1 MRSLLAALGALLLLT
16 TAVGGAAGAG
26 AAKQSDHVRDIGCDA
41 LSTPDGDAY
50 FYASIS
56 DLFGTDAYL
65 DVWSSED
72 EVVWTRDY
80 ERPVSMTFSPTNVD
94 VTIPLVPAG
103 EAHIAATLEPAFDPS
118 FTDSGKDG
126 NSHYRT
132 TVRGTSY
139 APTGTLTLPGT
150 DPVPFDVQS
159 CTASDVQVRSSFSQ
173 PHAFV
178 RSFSSTNGVCDLSN
192 GDGDTANVFLGIFD
206 GGELF
211 LDARITDSGGTE
223 LSTAGV
229 GASVGGS
236 ASLVLDEYD
245 PETGENTGGQGAA
258 DVSLTETGDDF
269 SFVAKSS
276 NATVRV
282 TGSLV
287 DVEGTMTT
295 SLGTFDL
302 GPCVIAMTR
311 VKEHDNATNGPKP
324 GGKRP
329 ANDLPAGAQTLQVGG
344 KASLST
350 KGARVASEADY
361 PCMVDEDFEG
371 NPITVPVEHTVWYR
385 IAGTGRSITVDT
397 AGSSYDTVIAV
408 YAGAAD
414 AGATVACLDDVP
426 LVPFGRTLQSAVTFP
441 TTAGIT
447 YWVQIG
453 GINEGIFGDFT
464 NVPYGNLR
472 VRVR

>member
-1 MRSLLAALGALLLLT
+1 MRSLLAVLGALLLAM

-65 DVWSSED
+65 DVWSSAD
-72 EVVWTRDY
+72 ELVWTRDY
-80 ERPVSMTFSPTNVD
+80 DRAASMTFSSTSVD
-94 VTIPLVPAG
+94 VTIPLLPSG

-118 FTDSGKDG
+118 FTDSGKDA
-126 NSHYRT
+126 NSHYRV
-132 TVRGTSY
+132 TVKGTGY
-139 APTGTLTLPGT
+139 APTGTLTLPGA
-150 DPVPFDVQS
+150 DPVAFGAEN

-178 RSFSSTNGVCDLSN
+178 RSFSSTNGACDLSN
-192 GDGDTANVFLGIFD
+192 EDGDTANVFLGILD
-206 GGELF
+206 EGELF
-211 LDARITDSGGTE
+211 IDSRITDSGGTE

-229 GASVGGS
+229 GAIVGGS
-236 ASLVLDEYD
+236 ASLILDEYD
-245 PETGENTGGQGAA
+245 PETGENTGEQGAA

-276 NATVRV
+276 NSTVRV
-282 TGSLV
+282 SGSLI
-287 DVEGTMTT
+287 DVEGMMTT

-302 GPCVIAMTR
+302 GPCVIAATR
-311 VKEHDNATNGPKP
+311 GKEHDNATNGPKP
-324 GGKRP
+324 GGKAP
-329 ANDLPAGAQTLQVGG
+329 SNDLPSGAQTLKVGG
-344 KASLST
+344 KASVST
-350 KGARVASEADY
+350 KGARVPSEAEY
-361 PCMVDEDFEG
+361 PCMDVEDFDG
-371 NPITVPVEHTVWYR
+371 TIVRVPVEHTVWYK
-385 IAGTGRSITVDT
+385 IAGTGGSITVDT

-441 TTAGIT
+441 TAVGTT

-453 GINEGIFGDFT
+453 GINESVFGDDL
-464 NVPYGNLR
+464 NVPYGSLR